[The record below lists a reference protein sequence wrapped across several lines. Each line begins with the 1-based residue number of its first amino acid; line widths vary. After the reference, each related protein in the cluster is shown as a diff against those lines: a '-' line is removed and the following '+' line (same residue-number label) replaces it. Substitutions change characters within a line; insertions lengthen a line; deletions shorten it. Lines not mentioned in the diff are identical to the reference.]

1 MKRLVREFFR
11 RHKGFLP
18 VADIVIMAKKGAAEL
33 TYSEVHEELA
43 RVLLP
48 KSRAEHHD

>member
-11 RHKGFLP
+11 RHKGLLP
-18 VADIVIMAKKGAAEL
+18 TADIVIMAKKGATEL
-33 TYSEVHEELA
+33 SYDEVHEELA

-48 KSRAEHHD
+48 KSHAEHHD